1 VQGENKELWLE
12 LCEQAANEQDQDKFL
27 VIVGEISAV
36 LELKSGRLQQ
46 SGPQVV
52 PRASEITQCALCDKP
67 VPLDTSKTDENGK
80 AVHEECYLLKMRL
93 KRATS
98 KDEGVHP

>member
-12 LCEQAANEQDQDKFL
+12 LCEQAAIEQDQDKFL
-27 VIVGEISAV
+27 VVVREIIAA
-36 LELKSGRLQQ
+36 LELKSGRLHQ
-46 SGPQVV
+46 SGPQLVQ
-52 PRASEITQCALCDKP
+52 PASEITRCALCDKP
-67 VPLDTSKTDENGK
+67 VPLDISKTDERGK

-98 KDEGVHP
+98 KDDRVHP